1 MFEPSEPSESP
12 EYARNR
18 AAESYIG
25 ALTGIAGAVMKLL
38 SIDAVNALDAA
49 GFAARFGD
57 VAEASPWVAEAA
69 FEARPF
75 FDREALVEAFVA
87 AARAASPHEQLT
99 LLRAHPD
106 LAGRAAVAGDIAEES
121 RREQA
126 GAGLDRLTAE
136 EFLRFD
142 DLNARYRERFGFPF
156 ILAVKGATKDAVLAA
171 LEARIGND
179 AGAEYTTAL
188 ANVERILR
196 FRIEDR
202 VAS

>member
-1 MFEPSEPSESP
+1 MS
-12 EYARNR
+12 ADD
-18 AAESYIG
+18 
-25 ALTGIAGAVMKLL
+25 AGAKLL
-38 SIDAVNALDAA
+38 TVDAVNTFDAPA
-49 GFAARFGD
+49 FAARFGD
-57 VAEASPWVAEAA
+57 VAEASPWIAEAA

-75 FDREALVEAFVA
+75 ADREALVAAFVA
-87 AARAASPHEQLT
+87 VVRAAPRERQLA

-106 LAGRAAVAGDIAEES
+106 LAGRAAMAGEMAEES

-136 EFLRFD
+136 EFARFH

-156 ILAVKGATKDAVLAA
+156 IFAVKGATKEAILAA
-171 LEARIGND
+171 FEARIDND
-179 AGAEYTTAL
+179 AGTERATAL

-202 VAS
+202 VAP